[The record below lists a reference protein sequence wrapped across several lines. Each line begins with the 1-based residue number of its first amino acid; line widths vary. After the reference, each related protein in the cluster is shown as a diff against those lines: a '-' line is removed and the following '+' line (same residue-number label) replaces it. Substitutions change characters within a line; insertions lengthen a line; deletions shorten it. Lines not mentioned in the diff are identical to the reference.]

1 MFDSGDPAML
11 EGSEHRRPPNSRPDY
26 ARRGGCTGV
35 LEVFEVMT
43 NPVTGPTSGNSRR
56 PGDVRNPG
64 SRRGSVLLDRAD
76 ALLAQSVGA
85 GGPADRFHSAYL
97 AALRGAGAV
106 LAAVEGPAAG
116 SRRTR
121 TRNAWVLMAD
131 AAPEFVN
138 WADYFAG
145 HSATRAAIEAGMSR
159 TLTDL
164 EADEF
169 FVEVGRFLQAVEDHI
184 GRGAGLDLR
193 AS

>member
-1 MFDSGDPAML
+1 
-11 EGSEHRRPPNSRPDY
+11 
-26 ARRGGCTGV
+26 
-35 LEVFEVMT
+35 MT

-56 PGDVRNPG
+56 PGDVRHPA
-64 SRRGSVLLDRAD
+64 SRRGSTLLDRAD

-85 GGPADRFHSAYL
+85 GAAADRFHSAYL

-106 LAAVEGPAAG
+106 LAAAEGLAAG
-116 SRRTR
+116 SKRTR
-121 TRNAWVLMAD
+121 TRNAWVLMAA
-131 AAPEFVN
+131 AAPEFAN

-145 HSATRAAIEAGMSR
+145 HSPTRAAIEAGMTR

-169 FVEVGRFLQAVEDHI
+169 FVEVGRFLQAVEDRI
-184 GRGAGLDLR
+184 GRGAGLDLQ

>member
-11 EGSEHRRPPNSRPDY
+11 EGSEHRRDPGSRQDY
-26 ARRGGCTGV
+26 ARRGGHTGV
-35 LEVFEVMT
+35 VEVFEVM
-43 NPVTGPTSGNSRR
+43 NNSVSGPTSGPSRR
-56 PGDVRNPG
+56 PGEVRAPA
-64 SRRGSVLLDRAD
+64 SRRAASLLDRAD
-76 ALLAQSVGA
+76 ALLSQSVGA
-85 GGPADRFHSAYL
+85 DSPADRFHSAYL

-106 LAAVEGPAAG
+106 LAAADG
-116 SRRTR
+116 SPGGRRTR

-131 AAPEFVN
+131 AASDFGA

-184 GRGAGLDLR
+184 GRGADVDLR

>member
-1 MFDSGDPAML
+1 M
-11 EGSEHRRPPNSRPDY
+11 
-26 ARRGGCTGV
+26 
-35 LEVFEVMT
+35 FEVMT
-43 NPVTGPTSGNSRR
+43 NPVTGPTSGNSGKR
-56 PGDVRNPG
+56 GDVRDPA

-106 LAAVEGPAAG
+106 LAAAEGPAG
-116 SRRTR
+116 SKRTR
-121 TRNAWVLMAD
+121 TRNAWVLMAG
-131 AAPEFVN
+131 AAPDFAN

-145 HSATRAAIEAGMSR
+145 HSGTRAAIEAGMSR

-184 GRGAGLDLR
+184 ERGAGLDLR

>member
-1 MFDSGDPAML
+1 MFDGGDPAML

-35 LEVFEVMT
+35 LEVFEVLT
-43 NPVTGPTSGNSRR
+43 NPVTGPTSGNSHRK
-56 PGDVRNPG
+56 GDVRNPG
-64 SRRGSVLLDRAD
+64 ARRSSALLDRAD

-106 LAAVEGPAAG
+106 LAAEGPAAG
-116 SRRTR
+116 SKRTR
-121 TRNAWVLMAD
+121 TRNAWVLMAG
-131 AAPEFVN
+131 AAPEFAN

-145 HSATRAAIEAGMSR
+145 HSPTRAAIEAGMSR

>member
-1 MFDSGDPAML
+1 MFDGGDPAML
-11 EGSEHRRPPNSRPDY
+11 EGSEHRRTPNSRPDY

-35 LEVFEVMT
+35 LEVFEVLT

-56 PGDVRNPG
+56 KGDVRNPG
-64 SRRGSVLLDRAD
+64 ARRGSALLDRAD

-106 LAAVEGPAAG
+106 LAAAEGPAG
-116 SRRTR
+116 SKRTR
-121 TRNAWVLMAD
+121 TRNAWVLMAG
-131 AAPEFVN
+131 AAPEFAN

-145 HSATRAAIEAGMSR
+145 HSPTRAAIEAGMSR